1 MTKEELKEIELEIRS
16 RKIQI
21 QRERLKLQKEMYQ
34 SFLEGKINKN
44 ELKILKKIWTKK
56 FQKSVK
62 IVNGAK
68 KFFAKTIWSF
78 VKM

>member
-44 ELKILKKIWTKK
+44 ELKILKKI
-56 FQKSVK
+56 
-62 IVNGAK
+62 
-68 KFFAKTIWSF
+68 
-78 VKM
+78 